1 MCIICLQFQG
11 PVEKP
16 SKEKA
21 PTSKE
26 SLNESSTGTTQESLH
41 ESSTGAAET
50 DWPVLVDNGK
60 ELLTQFAEGS
70 WKCPFCPHWT
80 VRIKQ
85 HLKIHSKQIERW
97 EDVEKFCAEVSKWKR
112 KLLEQKRGQD
122 PKRKETLSKADKKRS
137 QDLQRQRED
146 PKRKETLLKAGKK
159 ADEKRAQDRKRRV
172 QQLIAQGK
180 YKEKIGNIRR
190 RAQNRRYKQTQV
202 DKKKGGDALM
212 RRTRFL
218 KAVLRGPEYVCSSCH
233 RTLFKKSVTAVTDF
247 MRDKIKR
254 ACEDSKKEKPAKT
267 FKEYFDK
274 AKEKMKS
281 KEFLDC
287 KEFLSSKEF
296 LKLKLKKTKKSP
308 EPTAFD
314 MWRKFMIRSG
324 DNFTYLCST
333 CKEALSAGRM
343 PSMAVANGLEL
354 DKNLDRPRLT
364 ELENNLV
371 AQVINFQKIVVLKKS
386 CWPAGKGKMICVPV
400 PPDDLMNT
408 VKQLPRL
415 PEEAGLVPIKL
426 KRKKEYKGYEKSE
439 LIRPEVMFRALR
451 YLRERGHPYYQFFDD
466 EETYMARC
474 RQLDRL
480 KLLTGEDARDELEED
495 LDPMKTAEVG
505 GGHQGD
511 VVDEAVDE
519 DEEEIEDLEGVID
532 QEEED
537 IVSDPVRRQHFK
549 YNEYSTLVNGHPEI
563 FLDDDG
569 KRVAN
574 LDFAPAEGKI
584 PTSFL
589 NMKDWDTK
597 SWPTLLPDGKFG
609 RDHKRTVKLTNQN
622 YFQQR
627 LLNVDERFAKT
638 PGWVFGAMSHVEA
651 ERLRNNAN
659 LTGFRGK
666 RSERPGGQMSYV
678 LNDPLTVFDKIKGTP
693 RYWQTVKF
701 EMIAKLE
708 NLGPFHIFFTLSCAD
723 MRWSSN
729 FTPVLEK
736 MGCKLSYEVD
746 EEGHEHV
753 TVEVVQGGRRVRL
766 PWKQYLEEYVDDRQH
781 ELLRQNVLLATRN
794 FQHRVEVFRREVKFE
809 IISPP

>member
-1 MCIICLQFQG
+1 M
-11 PVEKP
+11 
-16 SKEKA
+16 A
-21 PTSKE
+21 
-26 SLNESSTGTTQESLH
+26 
-41 ESSTGAAET
+41 
-50 DWPVLVDNGK
+50 
-60 ELLTQFAEGS
+60 
-70 WKCPFCPHWT
+70 
-80 VRIKQ
+80 
-85 HLKIHSKQIERW
+85 
-97 EDVEKFCAEVSKWKR
+97 
-112 KLLEQKRGQD
+112 
-122 PKRKETLSKADKKRS
+122 KADK
-137 QDLQRQRED
+137 
-146 PKRKETLLKAGKK
+146 
-159 ADEKRAQDRKRRV
+159 KRAQDRKRRA

-267 FKEYFDK
+267 FKEFFDK

-281 KEFLDC
+281 KEFLDS

-466 EETYMARC
+466 EETYLARC
-474 RQLDRL
+474 RQLDQL
-480 KLLTGEDARDELEED
+480 KLLTGEEARDELEEN
-495 LDPMKTAEVG
+495 LDPMKTAEAG
-505 GGHQGD
+505 SGDQGD
-511 VVDEAVDE
+511 VNDEAVEDE
-519 DEEEIEDLEGVID
+519 DEVEEDLEGVMD

-537 IVSDPVRRQHFK
+537 VQNDPVRRQHFK
-549 YNEYSTLVNGHPEI
+549 YNEYSTLVNGHPEM

-569 KRVAN
+569 KQVAN
-574 LDFAPAEGKI
+574 LNFAPAEGKV
-584 PTSFL
+584 PASFL
-589 NMKDWDTK
+589 NMRDWDTK

-609 RDHKRTVKLTNQN
+609 RDHKRPVKLTNQN

-678 LNDPLTVFDKIKGTP
+678 LNDPLVVFDKIKGTP
-693 RYWQTVKF
+693 KYWQTVKF

-736 MGCKLSYEVD
+736 MGCKLFYDVD
-746 EEGHEHV
+746 KEGHEHV
-753 TVEVVQGGRRVRL
+753 TVEVVQGGRKVCL
-766 PWKQYLEEYVDDRQH
+766 PWKQYLDEYVDDKQH

-794 FQHRVEVFRREVKFE
+794 FQHRVEVFRREVMLEFNFYTSQTNWNFTNVCH
-809 IISPP
+809 ISLFAGDIWQEQPSQGKAHLLQGGVPGERSWAHSRSSVAGPQPN